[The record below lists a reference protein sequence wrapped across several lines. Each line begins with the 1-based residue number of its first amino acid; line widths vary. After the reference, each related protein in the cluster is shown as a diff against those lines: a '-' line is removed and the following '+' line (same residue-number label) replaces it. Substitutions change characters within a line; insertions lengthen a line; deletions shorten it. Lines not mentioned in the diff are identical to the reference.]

1 MSANNA
7 IAIASFHCPSSPEYA
22 KTFAGHLPVRPPENE
37 NHGMRNFHLAG
48 RSTVHAHNAM
58 VATSHP
64 LAALTAIEV
73 LKAGGTAADATV
85 AACALLG
92 VIEPQSTGIGGDC
105 FALIQPKSDGK
116 IVSYNGSGR
125 APKAATVEWYLERN
139 MHAIP
144 TTGAHSVTIPGAVDA
159 WATILRDHGR
169 LGFDTVLQPA
179 IKAAE
184 DGYVVAPRV
193 AFDWQGSLDKL
204 RAGTNTQRYLLPH
217 GAAPVAGD
225 VIRQPELGRT
235 LRAVASHGRDGF
247 YAGAVA
253 QDMVETLQS
262 IGGLHT
268 LEDFAAHT
276 TQTTAPI
283 GTSYK
288 GHEVWQCPPNGPGIT
303 MLVMLNILSHFD
315 LTKYPTMSVERFHLE
330 AEAARIAYLMREQDI
345 GDPAYVGVDIER
357 ILSKQFAADYA
368 RKIRMDALID
378 LPKVSPPINP
388 STVYITVV
396 DRDRNVCSLINSV
409 AHSFGSAVVSNETG
423 VLLQNRGA
431 GFRVEPGHPNCIAPG
446 KRPLHTI
453 IPGLMTKNGRTN
465 LSFGVMGG
473 QYQPVGQSRVVTNVL
488 DYGLDVQ
495 EAIDQPRGLHYEGVY
510 QLEDGVP
517 AAIVE
522 GLKKI
527 GHQTTGVVGPLGGG
541 QAIWID
547 WDRGTLTGGSDPRK
561 DGCALGY

>member
-1 MSANNA
+1 
-7 IAIASFHCPSSPEYA
+7 
-22 KTFAGHLPVRPPENE
+22 
-37 NHGMRNFHLAG
+37 MRNFHLAG
-48 RSTVHAHNAM
+48 RSTVHAQNAM

-73 LKAGGTAADATV
+73 LKAGGTAADAAV

-105 FALIQPKSDGK
+105 FALIQPRGEGK

-125 APKAATVEWYLERN
+125 APKAATAQWYLDRK
-139 MHAIP
+139 MQAIP
-144 TTGAHSVTIPGAVDA
+144 TTGAHSVTIPGSVDA

-184 DGYVVAPRV
+184 DGYVVAPRI
-193 AFDWQGSLDKL
+193 AFDWHNALDKL
-204 RAGTNTQRYLLPH
+204 RAGTNTPRYLLPH

-235 LRAVASHGRDGF
+235 LRAIASHGRDGF

-268 LEDFAAHT
+268 LEDFAAHST
-276 TQTTAPI
+276 ETTAPI

-303 MLVMLNILSHFD
+303 MLLMLNILSHFD
-315 LTKYPTMSVERFHLE
+315 LTKYPPMSVERFHLE

-357 ILSKQFAADYA
+357 ILSKEFAAGYA
-368 RKIRMDALID
+368 KKIRMDALID

-388 STVYITVV
+388 STVYISVV
-396 DRDRNVCSLINSV
+396 DRDRNVCSFINSV
-409 AHSFGSAVVSNETG
+409 AHSFGSAVVSNTTG

-453 IPGLMTKNGRTN
+453 IPGLMTGNGRTKM
-465 LSFGVMGG
+465 SFGVMGG

-517 AAIVE
+517 AEIVE

-527 GHQTTGVVGPLGGG
+527 GHQTTGIVGPLGGG

-547 WDRGTLTGGSDPRK
+547 WEKGTLTGGSDPRK

>member
-1 MSANNA
+1 
-7 IAIASFHCPSSPEYA
+7 
-22 KTFAGHLPVRPPENE
+22 
-37 NHGMRNFHLAG
+37 MRNFHLAG
-48 RSTVHAHNAM
+48 RSTVHAQNAM

-73 LKAGGTAADATV
+73 MKAGGTAADAAV

-105 FALIQPKSDGK
+105 FALIQPRGEGR
-116 IVSYNGSGR
+116 ITSYNGSGR
-125 APKAATVEWYLERN
+125 APKAATAQWYLEHEMN
-139 MHAIP
+139 AIP
-144 TTGAHSVTIPGAVDA
+144 TTGAHAVTIPGAIDA

-184 DGYVVAPRV
+184 DGYVVAPRI
-193 AFDWQGSLDKL
+193 AFDWHNSLDKL

-217 GAAPVAGD
+217 GAAPVTGD

-235 LRAVASHGRDGF
+235 LRAIASHGRDGF
-247 YAGAVA
+247 YVGTVA

-276 TQTTAPI
+276 TETTAPI

-288 GHEVWQCPPNGPGIT
+288 GHDVWQCPPNGPGIT

-345 GDPAYVGVDIER
+345 GDTAYVGVDIER
-357 ILSKQFAADYA
+357 ILSKEFAAGYA

-396 DRDRNVCSLINSV
+396 DRDRNVCSFINSV
-409 AHSFGSAVVSNETG
+409 AHSFGSAVMSNKTG

-453 IPGLMTKNGRTN
+453 IPGLMTRNGRTN
-465 LSFGVMGG
+465 MSFGVMGG
-473 QYQPVGQSRVVTNVL
+473 QYQPVGQSRVVTNIL

-517 AAIVE
+517 AEIVE

-527 GHQTTGVVGPLGGG
+527 GHQTTSIAAPLGGG